1 MIDMKLLLIYL
12 VIMNVIGFI
21 MMAVDKYK
29 AKHHAWRINEKSFF
43 LISLIG
49 GSLGT
54 IIGMYTFHH
63 KTKHWYFVY
72 GLPIILLGQVGLWIL
87 YLRCL

>member
-1 MIDMKLLLIYL
+1 MKLLLIYL
-12 VIMNVIGFI
+12 VIMNMIGFI

>member
-1 MIDMKLLLIYL
+1 MKLLLIYL

-54 IIGMYTFHH
+54 IMGMYTFHH